1 MPISSSGLCAASA
14 SATDCC
20 SNCSISSCGIKLVKS
35 TKSGPSF
42 PAFLQ
47 LYLRIG
53 KKKSHETTMSP
64 MSVWFNATS
73 LGELG
78 EEIHGPTLRSK
89 SSNCKASAKAVA
101 SVRGHRRRE
110 WWVTRYCIV
119 PTLGDVQYTPREPTI
134 SLQNWWV
141 HVITSPC
148 RYIQKIGNNIEQR
161 KLSTRCVFHQEYKW
175 KARIQQAIMIHDDV
189 EEIYRNL
196 WQVYWR
202 RWW

>member
-20 SNCSISSCGIKLVKS
+20 SNCNISSCGIKLVKS

-42 PAFLQ
+42 PAFLR

-53 KKKSHETTMSP
+53 KKKSRETTMSP

-119 PTLGDVQYTPREPTI
+119 PTLGNVQYTPREPTI
-134 SLQNWWV
+134 SLRLTKLVGTRNYFTMPVYPKDWQQHRTTKIIHTWRF
-141 HVITSPC
+141 SP
-148 RYIQKIGNNIEQR
+148 
-161 KLSTRCVFHQEYKW
+161 
-175 KARIQQAIMIHDDV
+175 RI
-189 EEIYRNL
+189 
-196 WQVYWR
+196 
-202 RWW
+202 